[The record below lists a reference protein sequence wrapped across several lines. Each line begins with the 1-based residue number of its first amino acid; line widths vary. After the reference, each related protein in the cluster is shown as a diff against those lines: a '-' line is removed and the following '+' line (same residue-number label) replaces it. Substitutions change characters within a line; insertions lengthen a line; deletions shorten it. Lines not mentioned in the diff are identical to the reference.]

1 MRHNRLANL
10 VTQDLLPQPSVPAL
24 NPGNCLGCPLAL
36 VQGFTPDQ
44 RLAMDR
50 LPPGIPAS
58 ADRCSSVVAGARPP
72 GELELKTATRLRPR
86 LERRHEAGEC
96 AMH

>member
-10 VTQDLLPQPSVPAL
+10 VTHDLLPQPSVPAL

-44 RLAMDR
+44 RAWQWIVYL
-50 LPPGIPAS
+50 
-58 ADRCSSVVAGARPP
+58 VAFQQAQIDCRPSW
-72 GELELKTATRLRPR
+72 
-86 LERRHEAGEC
+86 LERDLLGSWN
-96 AMH
+96 